1 MKTLKLTISG
11 IVQGVFFRKFI
22 KDNAE
27 ELELQGHVRNLDN
40 SKVEAVIQGNQENI
54 KEMIERCKKG
64 SLDSKVKEI
73 EIDEI
78 PNQDFKEFKIIRF

>member
-1 MKTLKLTISG
+1 MY
-11 IVQGVFFRKFI
+11 RP
-22 KDNAE
+22 
-27 ELELQGHVRNLDN
+27 
-40 SKVEAVIQGNQENI
+40 AVIQGNQENI